1 MMAVDHRR
9 RPAPLPPPPSE
20 QRRNEV
26 DPKIWKACAGNS
38 VEVPRIN
45 SRVLYF
51 PQGHIEHASESID
64 LDSFSSDLVF
74 SVPCRVVEVRL
85 LADENTDEVFAAI
98 RLDPIPSSNNSA
110 GICVVNGINE
120 TREDEDEDE
129 EDENGVVSFAKVLT
143 QSDANNGGGFSVPRF
158 CAELI
163 FPPLKYDVDPPVQNI
178 GVRDVHGKVWQFR
191 HIYRGVPRR
200 HLLTTGWSKLV
211 NSKKL
216 IAGDSV
222 VFMRNEGNGELA
234 VGVRR
239 ALKSS
244 VLGNFAARFAAH
256 LGTLGVGRI
265 MVDEGVKVGEKERG
279 FSRSGKGK
287 VAPEAVVE
295 AATRAA
301 SRLPFEVVYYPR
313 VGYANFVVDVDKVRK
328 AMSTVSWS
336 AGMRVRMS
344 METEDSSRMTW
355 FQGTVALLKIPDSG
369 LWRGS
374 PWRMLQVTWDEPE
387 VLQNMERVSPW
398 EVEYVTPT
406 PTLADIF
413 PQPKKLK
420 GSHTGEFPIPMI
432 GFGNPLVGP
441 FGSSQLNY
449 LTFPTGMQ
457 GARQNTTDVSSL
469 SNLINN
475 GASLSSAVDY
485 SQHTVASKNEEVSTE
500 LNIGSP
506 LSQSSPDSA
515 SSADT
520 FDLRTR
526 SASTRKTIQLFGQ
539 SILVDTPLATQEV
552 YPGKGDG
559 TRVLKGVKV
568 HPISLDFET

>member
-9 RPAPLPPPPSE
+9 RPAAPPPPPSE

-51 PQGHIEHASESID
+51 PQGHIEHASDSID
-64 LDSFSSDLVF
+64 LDFFSSDLVF
-74 SVPCRVVEVRL
+74 SVPCRVVGVRF
-85 LADENTDEVFAAI
+85 LADENTDEVFAAM
-98 RLDPIPSSNNSA
+98 RLDPIRSWNNSA
-110 GICVVNGINE
+110 GICDVNRINE
-120 TREDEDEDE
+120 MREDEDE

-163 FPPLKYDVDPPVQNI
+163 FPPLNYDVDPPVQNI

-200 HLLTTGWSKLV
+200 HLLTTGWSKFV

-244 VLGNFAARFAAH
+244 ALGDFAARFAAH
-256 LGTLGVGRI
+256 LGNLGVGR
-265 MVDEGVKVGEKERG
+265 MKLDEGVKVGEKERG

-295 AATRAA
+295 AATRAG

-313 VGYANFVVDVDKVRK
+313 VGSANFVADVNKVSK
-328 AMSTVSWS
+328 AMCNVSWS
-336 AGMRVRMS
+336 AGMRVKMA

-355 FQGTVALLKIPDSG
+355 FQGTVASLKIPDSG

-406 PTLADIF
+406 PSLADIF
-413 PQPKKLK
+413 PQTKKLK
-420 GSHTGEFPIPMI
+420 GSHTGEFPIPII
-432 GFGNPLVGP
+432 GFGNPLFGQ

-449 LTFPTGMQ
+449 LTFPAGMQ
-457 GARQNTTDVSSL
+457 GARQNTTYVSSL
-469 SNLINN
+469 SNLIDN
-475 GASLSSAVDY
+475 GESLSSAVDY
-485 SQHTVASKNEEVSTE
+485 SHHTVALKNEEVSTE
-500 LNIGSP
+500 LIIGTR
-506 LSQSSPDSA
+506 LSQSPPDSA
-515 SSADT
+515 SSTDS

-526 SASTRKTIQLFGQ
+526 ASTKKTIQLFGQ
-539 SILVDTPLATQEV
+539 SILVGTPLATQEV
-552 YPGKGDG
+552 YPANGDD
-559 TRVLKGVKV
+559 TQVFKGVKFQELSV
-568 HPISLDFET
+568 IKA

>member
-1 MMAVDHRR
+1 MMAGDHRH
-9 RPAPLPPPPSE
+9 PAPPPPE

-51 PQGHIEHASESID
+51 PQGHIEHASDSID
-64 LDSFSSDLVF
+64 LDSFCSDLAF
-74 SVPCRVVEVRL
+74 SVSCRVVGVRF

-98 RLDPIPSSNNSA
+98 RLDPTRSWNSNA
-110 GICVVNGINE
+110 VICDVNRMNE
-120 TREDEDEDE
+120 MREDEE
-129 EDENGVVSFAKVLT
+129 ENGVVSFAKVLT

-163 FPPLKYDVDPPVQNI
+163 FPPLNYDVDPPVQNI
-178 GVRDVHGKVWQFR
+178 GVRDVHGKTWQFR

-200 HLLTTGWSKLV
+200 HLLTTGWSKFV

-244 VLGNFAARFAAH
+244 AFGDFAARFAAH
-256 LGTLGVGRI
+256 LGNLGVGR
-265 MVDEGVKVGEKERG
+265 MEVDEGVKVGEKGRG

-313 VGYANFVVDVDKVRK
+313 IGSANFVVDVDKVRK
-328 AMSTVSWS
+328 AVSNVSWS
-336 AGMRVRMS
+336 AGMRVKMA
-344 METEDSSRMTW
+344 METEDSLRMTW
-355 FQGTVALLKIPDSG
+355 FQGTVVSLKIPDSG
-369 LWRGS
+369 LWKGS

-387 VLQNMERVSPW
+387 ALRNMEKVSPW
-398 EVEYVTPT
+398 DVDYVTPT
-406 PTLADIF
+406 PSLADIF
-413 PQPKKLK
+413 PQPNKLM
-420 GSHTGEFPIPMI
+420 GSHTGEFPLPII
-432 GFGNPLVGP
+432 GFGSPFFGQ

-449 LTFPTGMQ
+449 LTSPAGMQ
-457 GARQNTTDVSSL
+457 GARQNSAYVSSL

-475 GASLSSAVDY
+475 GASLSSAVAY
-485 SQHTVASKNEEVSTE
+485 SHHTVASKNEEVSTE
-500 LNIGSP
+500 LNIGTP
-506 LSQSSPDSA
+506 LSQSPPDST

-526 SASTRKTIQLFGQ
+526 ASTRKTIQLFGQ
-539 SILVDTPLATQEV
+539 TILVDTPLATPEV
-552 YPGKGDG
+552 YLAKADD
-559 TRVLKGVKV
+559 TQVFKGVK
-568 HPISLDFET
+568 TQAK